1 MKRTATK
8 QVGKMRNNDIPGRKT
23 AEQIDNEHMDA
34 FEEKYDRLP
43 RGNNRYSQIL
53 DSSKIPPGAPPPATA
68 GGKKL
73 QSTKKNSAK
82 LRVNSFTPRLK
93 NACG

>member
-23 AEQIDNEHMDA
+23 EEQIDNEHMDA

-43 RGNNRYSQIL
+43 RGNKSKNREPPRQLLYS
-53 DSSKIPPGAPPPATA
+53 SVK
-68 GGKKL
+68 
-73 QSTKKNSAK
+73 
-82 LRVNSFTPRLK
+82 
-93 NACG
+93 